1 MEQPLRRDQF
11 NLNEGLAG
19 DAGKISG
26 HTEVPRKA
34 GHILL
39 HESPHGGEI
48 SLGATA
54 EQPVDPSHQVART
67 EVPAWYNV
75 KFNALDQVVE
85 QQYGQAFQQEQK
97 PEQVGDQG
105 ASAALAAVRQAAT
118 QPLVATPAPADPQ
131 KPAHAA
137 PVAPVP
143 QIEETPLTASNP
155 IYNAMTHPIQAQQ
168 PKPIDQPQ
176 TQPMPAPPVDVPQ
189 QSSAQPAGPQT
200 PIEQP
205 TVQYVQPQ
213 PIFAQQPISEPEQPQ
228 SQNTHAAYA
237 PVPLAQPEHQQIS
250 QMPMGGQPAIPHL
263 PQPTATM
270 SGAVNPSFAQPM
282 QPALPTAPQ
291 YNEPRLPEGKPKRID
306 PQHLLPAARK
316 HTLRYLQN
324 PWVWLVIGLLMILY
338 FVRSI

>member
-19 DAGKISG
+19 DAGKMSG
-26 HTEVPRKA
+26 HSEVPRKA

-48 SLGATA
+48 ALGASA
-54 EQPVDPSHQVART
+54 EQPADPTHQVART

-105 ASAALAAVRQAAT
+105 ASAALASVRQAAA
-118 QPLVATPAPADPQ
+118 QPLVTAPDPTDPQ
-131 KPAHAA
+131 KPAFAA

-143 QIEETPLTASNP
+143 QIDQTPLTASNP

-189 QSSAQPAGPQT
+189 PSIVRQPNPQVPT
-200 PIEQP
+200 EQFAS
-205 TVQYVQPQ
+205 QYTQPQ
-213 PIFAQQPISEPEQPQ
+213 PVSTQQSSQEPEELPQ
-228 SQNTHAAYA
+228 SAHAAYA
-237 PVPLAQPEHQQIS
+237 PVQLAQPEHQQIS
-250 QMPMGGQPAIPHL
+250 QTPMGGQPTIPHL

-291 YNEPRLPEGKPKRID
+291 YAEPRLPEGTPKRID

-324 PWVWLVIGLLMILY
+324 PWVWLAIGLLMILY

>member
-19 DAGKISG
+19 DAGKMSG
-26 HTEVPRKA
+26 HSEVPRKA

-48 SLGATA
+48 SLGAT
-54 EQPVDPSHQVART
+54 EQPVDPTHQVART

-105 ASAALAAVRQAAT
+105 ASAALTAVRQAAA
-118 QPLVATPAPADPQ
+118 QPLVATPEPADPQ
-131 KPAHAA
+131 NPAHAA

-143 QIEETPLTASNP
+143 QIEQTPLTASNP
-155 IYNAMTHPIQAQQ
+155 IYNAMAHPIQAQQ

-176 TQPMPAPPVDVPQ
+176 TQPMPGLPVDVPQ
-189 QSSAQPAGPQT
+189 QSVAQQPQV
-200 PIEQP
+200 PVEQP
-205 TVQYVQPQ
+205 QYAQTQPV
-213 PIFAQQPISEPEQPQ
+213 FAQQSPQEPETELEMGP
-228 SQNTHAAYA
+228 SQNAHAAYA
-237 PVPLAQPEHQQIS
+237 PVQLAEPAHQQIS
-250 QMPMGGQPAIPHL
+250 QTPMGGQPAIPHL

-291 YNEPRLPEGKPKRID
+291 YAEPRLSEGTPKRID
-306 PQHLLPAARK
+306 PQHLLPTARK
-316 HTLRYLQN
+316 HTARYLQN
-324 PWVWLVIGLLMILY
+324 PWVWLAIGLLMILY

>member
-1 MEQPLRRDQF
+1 MEQPLRRNQF
-11 NLNEGLAG
+11 DMNEGLAG
-19 DAGKISG
+19 NAGRLPG
-26 HTEVPRKA
+26 HGEVPRKA

-48 SLGATA
+48 SLEASG
-54 EQPVDPSHQVART
+54 EQPVDPTHQVART

-105 ASAALAAVRQAAT
+105 ASAALAGVRQAAA
-118 QPLVATPAPADPQ
+118 QPLVATPVDPQ

-143 QIEETPLTASNP
+143 HIDQTPLTASNP
-155 IYNAMTHPIQAQQ
+155 IYNAMAHPIQAQQ

-176 TQPMPAPPVDVPQ
+176 TQPTPALPVDVPQ
-189 QSSAQPAGPQT
+189 QPISQQPDPQVQA
-200 PIEQP
+200 EQP
-205 TVQYVQPQ
+205 TLQYAQPQ
-213 PIFAQQPISEPEQPQ
+213 PVFEQQVSPATPY
-228 SQNTHAAYA
+228 QNTHATYA
-237 PVPLAQPEHQQIS
+237 PIELAEPSHQQIS
-250 QMPMGGQPAIPHL
+250 QTPMGGQPAIPSI
-263 PQPTATM
+263 PQPTASM
-270 SGAVNPSFAQPM
+270 NGAVNPSFAQPM

-291 YNEPRLPEGKPKRID
+291 YSEPRLPEGTPKRID

-316 HTLRYLQN
+316 HASRYLQN
-324 PWVWLVIGLLMILY
+324 PWVWLAIGLLMILY

>member
-26 HTEVPRKA
+26 HGEVPRKA

-54 EQPVDPSHQVART
+54 EQPVDPTHQVART

-97 PEQVGDQG
+97 PEQIGDQG
-105 ASAALAAVRQAAT
+105 ASAALAAVRQAAS
-118 QPLVATPAPADPQ
+118 QPLVANPEPTDPQ

-143 QIEETPLTASNP
+143 QIDQTPLTASNP
-155 IYNAMTHPIQAQQ
+155 IYNAMAHPIQAQQ

-176 TQPMPAPPVDVPQ
+176 TQPMPALPVDVPQ
-189 QSSAQPAGPQT
+189 QDTVQAAGQQLPAEQPAPQ
-200 PIEQP
+200 
-205 TVQYVQPQ
+205 YAQPQ
-213 PIFAQQPISEPEQPQ
+213 PFAQQPSQEPP
-228 SQNTHAAYA
+228 QNTHATYA
-237 PVPLAQPEHQQIS
+237 PVQLAHPEHQQIS
-250 QMPMGGQPAIPHL
+250 QVPMGGQPAIPNL

-282 QPALPTAPQ
+282 QPTLPATPQ
-291 YNEPRLPEGKPKRID
+291 YTEPLLPEGKPKRID

-324 PWVWLVIGLLMILY
+324 PWVWLAVGLLMILY

>member
-19 DAGKISG
+19 DAGKMPG
-26 HTEVPRKA
+26 HNDVPRKA

-48 SLGATA
+48 ALGASA
-54 EQPVDPSHQVART
+54 EQPVDAIHQVART

-85 QQYGQAFQQEQK
+85 QQYGKAFQQEQR

-105 ASAALAAVRQAAT
+105 ASAALAAVRQAAA
-118 QPLVATPAPADPQ
+118 QPLVATPEPADPQ
-131 KPAHAA
+131 NPAHAA

-143 QIEETPLTASNP
+143 QIEQTSLTASNP
-155 IYNAMTHPIQAQQ
+155 IYNAMAHPIQAQQ

-189 QSSAQPAGPQT
+189 SAAAPQSQV
-200 PIEQP
+200 PIEQS
-205 TVQYVQPQ
+205 TLQYAQPLST
-213 PIFAQQPISEPEQPQ
+213 QQPLQEPEQPPQ
-228 SQNTHAAYA
+228 SARATYA
-237 PVPLAQPEHQQIS
+237 PVQLAQPEHQQIS
-250 QMPMGGQPAIPHL
+250 QMPMGGQSTIPHS
-263 PQPTATM
+263 PQPTTTM
-270 SGAVNPSFAQPM
+270 NGAVNPSFAQPM

-291 YNEPRLPEGKPKRID
+291 YAEPRLPEGTPKPID

-324 PWVWLVIGLLMILY
+324 PWVWLAIGLLMILY